1 MTQRLITEKEFDELV
16 LLYEN
21 YICSLTESTELQD
34 YDYLYNK
41 VRGFLEG
48 YLVALN
54 YNLTIKQVEL
64 LITIREEIIGKDE
77 DF

>member
-1 MTQRLITEKEFDELV
+1 MTKRLMTESEFDELV
-16 LLYEN
+16 LQYEN
-21 YICSLTESTELQD
+21 YICSLTESQD
-34 YDYLYNK
+34 YYYLYDK
-41 VRGFLEG
+41 IRGFLEG

-54 YNLTIKQVEL
+54 YNLTIEQEEL

>member
-1 MTQRLITEKEFDELV
+1 MTKRLTTESEFDELV
-16 LLYEN
+16 LQYEN
-21 YICSLTESTELQD
+21 YICSLTESQD
-34 YDYLYNK
+34 YYYLYDK
-41 VRGFLEG
+41 IRGFLEG

-54 YNLTIKQVEL
+54 YNLTIEQEEL

>member
-1 MTQRLITEKEFDELV
+1 MTKRLTTEKEFDELV
-16 LLYEN
+16 LQYEN
-21 YICSLTESTELQD
+21 YICSLTESQD
-34 YDYLYNK
+34 YYYLYDK

-54 YNLTIKQVEL
+54 YNLTIEQEEL
-64 LITIREEIIGKDE
+64 LVTIREEIIGKDE

>member
-1 MTQRLITEKEFDELV
+1 MTESEFDELV
-16 LLYEN
+16 LQYEN
-21 YICSLTESTELQD
+21 YICSLTESQD
-34 YDYLYNK
+34 YYYLYDK
-41 VRGFLEG
+41 IRGFLEG

-54 YNLTIKQVEL
+54 YNLTIELEEL

>member
-1 MTQRLITEKEFDELV
+1 MTKRLTTEKEFDELV
-16 LLYEN
+16 LQYGN
-21 YICSLTESTELQD
+21 YICSLTESQD
-34 YDYLYNK
+34 YYYLYDK
-41 VRGFLEG
+41 IRGFLEG

-54 YNLTIKQVEL
+54 YNLTIEQEEL

>member
-1 MTQRLITEKEFDELV
+1 MTKRLTTEKEFDELV
-16 LLYEN
+16 LQYEN
-21 YICSLTESTELQD
+21 YICSLTESQD
-34 YDYLYNK
+34 YYYLYDK

-54 YNLTIKQVEL
+54 YNLTIKQEEL
-64 LITIREEIIGKDE
+64 LVTIREEIIGKDE

>member
-64 LITIREEIIGKDE
+64 LITIREEIIGKYE

>member
-1 MTQRLITEKEFDELV
+1 MTKRLTTESEFDELV
-16 LLYEN
+16 LQYEN
-21 YICSLTESTELQD
+21 YICSLTGSQD
-34 YDYLYNK
+34 YYYLYDK
-41 VRGFLEG
+41 IRGFLEG

-54 YNLTIKQVEL
+54 YNLTIEQEEL